1 MLPLAWRYTMTN
13 KMRLIFVITTTICVL
28 FVVLSTPFAVD
39 IADWVLSAIASVLD
53 LHTTPV
59 LSALA
64 ILVIP
69 GLYLAFGQR
78 RHP

>member
-1 MLPLAWRYTMTN
+1 MTD
-13 KMRLIFVITTTICVL
+13 KMRLIFVLATGFCAL

-39 IADWVLSAIASVLD
+39 VADKVLSAIANALG
-53 LHTTPV
+53 LQGAPTPA
-59 LSALA
+59 ALA

-69 GLYLAFGQR
+69 GLYLVFRQK